1 MLSSLLGYE
10 QRESAMKV
18 KLTRVAFELEKALLA
33 MKKED
38 NCPWSGVVG
47 CHTRSFAAP
56 CMIPNHLFPTAALPS

>member
-10 QRESAMKV
+10 QRESATKV
-18 KLTRVAFELEKALLA
+18 KLTRVAFELEEALLA

-38 NCPWSGVVG
+38 NCPWSVVIG

-56 CMIPNHLFPTAALPS
+56 